1 MELIGF
7 WKLNFGFLLWK
18 LVVIFWMLNC
28 TLQFLS
34 ENGGSSNAFTSAE
47 HTNFFFDIKHECL
60 QEALDR

>member
-1 MELIGF
+1 MDTGS
-7 WKLNFGFLLWK
+7 N
-18 LVVIFWMLNC
+18 FWMLTC

-47 HTNFFFDIKHECL
+47 HTNFFFDIKQECL